1 MATAREMPSQNDQ
14 PPQIGLVECFRRR
27 LALLN
32 SRCAGAG
39 SLAAAPAPVTA
50 AYRGLSAADDEPE
63 EPRYN
68 SCGASAASFRSL
80 AAEAD
85 QAEEPRYIQ
94 IPPLM
99 RANAGTLMLG

>member
-1 MATAREMPSQNDQ
+1 M
-14 PPQIGLVECFRRR
+14 
-27 LALLN
+27 
-32 SRCAGAG
+32 
-39 SLAAAPAPVTA
+39 APAGVAPVVAANVTGVPGGASVTA
-50 AYRGLSAADDEPE
+50 AYRGLSAADDEAE

-80 AAEAD
+80 AAEPDEA
-85 QAEEPRYIQ
+85 YIQ